1 MSWFSTLIGFLG
13 GSTIG
18 KTLDIAL
25 ERTEDV
31 DKRNALLMEY
41 MKMKEETERAR
52 FAVVTVPWVDAFH
65 KISRPLLGL
74 VAIVGVFTCAV
85 LQIDLAPYAEYLAGA
100 AGLSGLYIMAKGKGR

>member
-1 MSWFSTLIGFLG
+1 MNWFSSLIGFLG

-41 MKMKEETERAR
+41 MKMREETERAR
-52 FAVVTVPWVDAFH
+52 FSVVTVPWVDAFH
-65 KISRPLLGL
+65 KIARPLLGM
-74 VAIVGVFTCAV
+74 VALVGVFVCAV
-85 LQIDLAPYAEYLAGA
+85 LGVDLEPYAEYLAAA